1 MIKRASQCLVV
12 AATALTFAS
21 PALACDLH
29 GPGQLGGF
37 HRYNPFASAMSDFP
51 ELPKAPQ
58 EQAESDDKSE
68 KASKKDDKA
77 KKEDK
82 RRQDALEETPKR
94 EWERDYGNGAI
105 TEADKATFT

>member
-1 MIKRASQCLVV
+1 MMKNAPLYLVV
-12 AATALTFAS
+12 ASAALTVTS

-37 HRYNPFASAMSDFP
+37 HRYNPFASAMGDFP

-58 EQAESDDKSE
+58 EDTQDKAEKSAKKSE
-68 KASKKDDKA
+68 KT

-82 RRQDALEETPKR
+82 RRQEVLEETPKR